1 MSTRLPEP
9 LRVVVEQLG
18 RLPGLGPRSALRIGM
33 RLLQWPESETRRLG
47 NAIAVLRDELCLCS
61 RCGGIA
67 AEDPC
72 PICADANRDVQ
83 TLCIVPEWDSI
94 LALESGNF
102 YEGQYFVLGGLLA
115 PAQKQDSGS
124 LAIKPLTDR
133 LREGEIREVIMA
145 LGSTLEAENTAT
157 YLKQLLNRQ
166 FPQITVTRLAQG
178 MPLGAE
184 VKYMDQ
190 ETLRQSMRNRQQMG

>member
-1 MSTRLPEP
+1 MPAQLPEP
-9 LRVVVEQLG
+9 LEEVARQLA
-18 RLPGLGPRSALRIGM
+18 RLPGIGPRSALRIAM
-33 RLLQWPESETRRLG
+33 KLLQWPESEAKRLG
-47 NAIAVLRDELCLCS
+47 SAIVNLRDSLCLCS

-67 AEDPC
+67 ATDPC
-72 PICADANRDVQ
+72 PICGAPERAAD

-102 YEGQYFVLGGLLA
+102 YNGQYFVLGGLIS
-115 PAQKQDSGS
+115 PAQKTDSS
-124 LAIKPLTDR
+124 ALAIDQLLKR
-133 LREGEIREVIMA
+133 LGENEITEVIMA

-157 YLKQLLNRQ
+157 YLKQLLAREY
-166 FPQITVTRLAQG
+166 PDIAVTRLAQG

-190 ETLRQSMRNRQQMG
+190 ETLRQSMCNRQRL

>member
-1 MSTRLPEP
+1 MAAPLPEP
-9 LRVVVEQLG
+9 LHVVVQQLA
-18 RLPGLGPRSALRIGM
+18 RLPGLGPKSALRIGM

-47 NAIAVLRDELCLCS
+47 QGIASLRDELCLCS

-67 AEDPC
+67 AADPC
-72 PICADANRDVQ
+72 PICAAPDRNAE

-94 LALESGNF
+94 LALEAGNF
-102 YEGQYFVLGGLLA
+102 YKGQYFVLGGLLA
-115 PAQKQDSGS
+115 PSQKMDSGS
-124 LAIKPLTDR
+124 LAVESLLNR
-133 LREGEIREVIMA
+133 LAENEVTEIIMA

-157 YLKQLLNRQ
+157 YLKRLLLQ
-166 FPQITVTRLAQG
+166 EFPDIAVTRLAQG

-190 ETLRQSMRNRQQMG
+190 ETLRQSMHNRQKI